1 MSSDAWHC
9 FMQSVW
15 ARPRNAPGF
24 EIFEPLALRSPL
36 AAIRGIRSGFPQTAI
51 AETSTSFQNALGSRS
66 FTGKERPSFL
76 VSRFNRAGLLALGPR
91 RSYGL
96 SSGDSHCPRITSLEA
111 IADFRS
117 LRPTFRVLLPAIFQ
131 FASSLPRASA
141 SLGGSLP
148 GLFSASLFTRRAVFH
163 SGSCSLIHLLG
174 REQNSRLSPNGPSR
188 DS

>member
-1 MSSDAWHC
+1 
-9 FMQSVW
+9 MQSVW

-36 AAIRGIRSGFPQTAI
+36 VAIRGIRSGFPQTAI

-76 VSRFNRAGLLALGPR
+76 VSRFNRAGRLALGPR

-96 SSGDSHCPRITSLEA
+96 SSGDSQCPRITSLEA

-131 FASSLPRASA
+131 FASSLPVPRHPSAGVFLASSARAYSP
-141 SLGGSLP
+141 GGRYS
-148 GLFSASLFTRRAVFH
+148 TRVRVA
-163 SGSCSLIHLLG
+163 
-174 REQNSRLSPNGPSR
+174 
-188 DS
+188 